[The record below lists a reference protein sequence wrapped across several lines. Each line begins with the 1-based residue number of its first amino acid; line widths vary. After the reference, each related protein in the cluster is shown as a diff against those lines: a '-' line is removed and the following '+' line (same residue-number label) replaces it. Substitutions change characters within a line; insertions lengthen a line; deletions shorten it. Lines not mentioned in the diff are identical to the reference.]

1 MPDPAR
7 QVSGQEA
14 IRALERLGF
23 VQVRQKGSH
32 VVLKRQTPEGE
43 IGCVVPLHRELAIG
57 TLRGIVKQARV
68 TPEEL
73 ARNLQRK
80 GRAGR
85 ARRLTSG
92 PTVCQRPARLRQPQ
106 RLERRLLPLSIATCS
121 GSTSERIGLMLP
133 WMLMSPSTRSAGSGG
148 AFLSIE

>member
-43 IGCVVPLHRELAIG
+43 IGCVVPLHRELALG
-57 TLRGIVKQARV
+57 TLRGILKQARV

-73 ARNLQRK
+73 AGNL
-80 GRAGR
+80 
-85 ARRLTSG
+85 
-92 PTVCQRPARLRQPQ
+92 
-106 RLERRLLPLSIATCS
+106 
-121 GSTSERIGLMLP
+121 
-133 WMLMSPSTRSAGSGG
+133 
-148 AFLSIE
+148 